1 MKWISKIDKG
11 VVYILVLM
19 FLLLYCF
26 YGDTFLNPNNHLFS
40 SSGDGLKNYYTY
52 SYYISNNS
60 SWLNFEGMNYPY
72 GEHFLYTDCTPII
85 AVSVRAI
92 SLIFP
97 GVLFYQIGILNGI
110 IILSIFLSALFLYFI
125 FKRLNIQ
132 IYLAVLCS
140 VAYAFLSPQIF
151 RLTGHLALGMSC
163 FIPMAIYLLLRFQK
177 TINHK
182 RYYFLIS
189 IFILFW
195 LLIHAYLGVIAFTLF
210 CCFFSVQIIYEW
222 KKRTFQYKIKWVY
235 LSLFIPLII
244 FNLFVFLTDKHVGRT
259 SNPYGFF
266 NFYSKFNSLFVP
278 THGSIN
284 RFLSKFISTSS
295 DWETL
300 SYIGLFSIIVF
311 AIIVIKS
318 IIISVQN
325 RSFSIDPVISS
336 NTFIKYLFYSSIV
349 ILLFSMCIPFRFK
362 LQFLLDYVNVLKQF
376 RAIGRFAWVFYFSMA
391 IISVFYLN
399 HYISIYNYQKR
410 YILNSFLILIIPS
423 FVFYESIEYH
433 EETASKISVTSN
445 LFHKEQLNDEIKIAL
460 SNIQENKYQSIL
472 PLPYYY
478 IGSENYVKYPV
489 NSGVFKLSKLISYH
503 SGIQLMGSFLSR
515 TSIWE
520 SKNLMQMFAP
530 DFYDKKIQKDLNF
543 LKPILIVRDLK
554 DTLSY
559 KENHIVS
566 ISNVIYE
573 NKQIALY
580 SLKVQDLFK
589 KSNQL
594 EYNNFLSQNEKLKL
608 KNGFFISD
616 TSMFFRFYDFEKT
629 PSNHF
634 KNGVGAFKGLLRDYS
649 EIFSINSNDLKFG
662 RKYKIRFWVYN
673 GGVNFGQDRLSS
685 SVFIINHKTHKWIST
700 VVSPMNSTVIDGDW
714 SLVEIDFEKK
724 NQNEQYDLIIKGDDF
739 SKMDVIIDD
748 LLIFDSDLKIY
759 KEYKKKEKPY
769 LFYNNDQF
777 IVTKKSVYSNR

>member
-1 MKWISKIDKG
+1 MKLISKIDKG

-26 YGDTFLNPNNHLFS
+26 YGDTFIHPNSHLFS

-52 SYYISNNS
+52 SYYISKNS
-60 SWLNFEGMNYPY
+60 SWINFEGMNYPY

-85 AVSVRAI
+85 AFTVRAI
-92 SLIFP
+92 SIVFP
-97 GVLFYQIGILNGI
+97 GVLNYQIGILNGI
-110 IILSIFLSALFLYFI
+110 IMGSVFFSAFFLYFI

-177 TINHK
+177 TINHR
-182 RYYFLIS
+182 RYYFLFS

-195 LLIHAYLGVIAFTLF
+195 LLIHAYLGVIVFALF
-210 CCFFSVQIIYEW
+210 CSFFTIQIIYER
-222 KKRTFQYKIKWVY
+222 KKRTFQYKMKWVY

-244 FNLFVFLTDKHVGRT
+244 FNLFIFLTDKHTGRT
-259 SNPYGFF
+259 TNPFGFF

-300 SYIGLFSIIVF
+300 SYIGLFSIFIF
-311 AIIVIKS
+311 LTIVIKS
-318 IIISVQN
+318 IIKSIQN
-325 RSFSIDPVISS
+325 RSFSLDPIISANS
-336 NTFIKYLFYSSIV
+336 FIKYLFFSSVV

-362 LQFLLDYVNVLKQF
+362 LQFLLDYFNILKQF

-399 HYISIYNYQKR
+399 HYISIYNSQKR
-410 YILNSFLILIIPS
+410 NVLNSFLILIIPS
-423 FVFYESIEYH
+423 IVFYESIEYH
-433 EETASKISVTSN
+433 EETASKISVTTN
-445 LFHKEQLNDEIKIAL
+445 LFHKEQLSDELKLAL
-460 SNIQENKYQSIL
+460 SNIEVNKYQSII

-489 NSGVFKLSKLISYH
+489 NSGIFKLSKLISYH
-503 SGIQLMGSFLSR
+503 SSLPLMSSFLSR

-520 SKNLMQMFAP
+520 SKNLIQMFGP
-530 DFYDKKIQKDLNF
+530 NFYNKNIKKDLNF
-543 LKPILIVRDLK
+543 LKPILIIRDLK
-554 DTLSY
+554 DTLSD
-559 KENHIVS
+559 KEIHIIS
-566 ISNVIYE
+566 ISKTIYE

-580 SLKVQDLFK
+580 SLKVEDLFK

-594 EYNNFLSQNEKLKL
+594 EYNKFLSQNDKLKL
-608 KNGFFISD
+608 KNGYFISD

-629 PSNHF
+629 PSHQF
-634 KNGVGAFKGLLRDYS
+634 KNGIGAFKGLS
-649 EIFSINSNDLKFG
+649 
-662 RKYKIRFWVYN
+662 
-673 GGVNFGQDRLSS
+673 
-685 SVFIINHKTHKWIST
+685 
-700 VVSPMNSTVIDGDW
+700 
-714 SLVEIDFEKK
+714 
-724 NQNEQYDLIIKGDDF
+724 
-739 SKMDVIIDD
+739 
-748 LLIFDSDLKIY
+748 
-759 KEYKKKEKPY
+759 KEY
-769 LFYNNDQF
+769 
-777 IVTKKSVYSNR
+777 SVPLPHF